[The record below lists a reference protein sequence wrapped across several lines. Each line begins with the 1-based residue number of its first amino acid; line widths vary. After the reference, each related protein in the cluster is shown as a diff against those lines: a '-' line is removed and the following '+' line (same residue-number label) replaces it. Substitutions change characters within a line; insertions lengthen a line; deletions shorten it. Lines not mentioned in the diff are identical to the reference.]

1 MRCILENK
9 GSLNSLVAPVLII
22 ITFICSLFLVRC
34 SFLIWVSYYSHWAPI
49 KLYNKSLAVTFAGFR
64 VSLILPFT
72 YIWCSQFCLTW
83 KVAVSSAS
91 ALGTEDETEQVAETR
106 PRPREER
113 ARCSNMALM
122 LAGDCCVTET
132 RDKEIMREITDHLSY
147 LLQNG
152 EHSTSWQC
160 NGWSA
165 SMQFS
170 GSTRIHTKCTF

>member
-1 MRCILENK
+1 MKTPSYLSYFVVPSR
-9 GSLNSLVAPVLII
+9 
-22 ITFICSLFLVRC
+22 
-34 SFLIWVSYYSHWAPI
+34 VSYYSHQTPI
-49 KLYNKSLAVTFAGFR
+49 KLYNKSLSALGDICWEQGS
-64 VSLILPFT
+64 SLFLINL
-72 YIWCSQFCLTW
+72 YIYNIPIVWLTW

-106 PRPREER
+106 PRPRQER

-160 NGWSA
+160 NGWSV

-170 GSTRIHTKCTF
+170 GSTRIQTKCTL

>member
-9 GSLNSLVAPVLII
+9 GSLNYLVAPVLII
-22 ITFICSLFLVRC
+22 IIFICSLFLVRC
-34 SFLIWVSYYSHWAPI
+34 SFLIWVSYYSHWGT
-49 KLYNKSLAVTFAGFR
+49 NKTLQQVSRGDICWEQRVGSLSYYRSSTMFV
-64 VSLILPFT
+64 
-72 YIWCSQFCLTW
+72 WLTW

-160 NGWSA
+160 NGWSV

-170 GSTRIHTKCTF
+170 GSTRIQTKCTL

>member
-1 MRCILENK
+1 M
-9 GSLNSLVAPVLII
+9 
-22 ITFICSLFLVRC
+22 FI
-34 SFLIWVSYYSHWAPI
+34 W
-49 KLYNKSLAVTFAGFR
+49 
-64 VSLILPFT
+64 
-72 YIWCSQFCLTW
+72 LTW

-160 NGWSA
+160 NGWSV

>member
-1 MRCILENK
+1 MLVVLSSLFFPDLSIILFPLGTNK
-9 GSLNSLVAPVLII
+9 TLQQVSRGDICWEQRVGSL
-22 ITFICSLFLVRC
+22 
-34 SFLIWVSYYSHWAPI
+34 SYYRS
-49 KLYNKSLAVTFAGFR
+49 STMF
-64 VSLILPFT
+64 
-72 YIWCSQFCLTW
+72 IWLTW

-152 EHSTSWQC
+152 ASTAHHGSAMGGQSQC
-160 NGWSA
+160 NFLGPHVYTQSVL
-165 SMQFS
+165 SNYNL
-170 GSTRIHTKCTF
+170 

>member
-1 MRCILENK
+1 MLVVLSSLFFPDLSIILFPLGTNK
-9 GSLNSLVAPVLII
+9 TLQQVSRGDICWEQRVGSL
-22 ITFICSLFLVRC
+22 
-34 SFLIWVSYYSHWAPI
+34 SYYRS
-49 KLYNKSLAVTFAGFR
+49 STMF
-64 VSLILPFT
+64 
-72 YIWCSQFCLTW
+72 IWLTW

-160 NGWSA
+160 NQWSA

-170 GSTRIHTKCTF
+170 GSIHTYTHKVYFLIIICRNTINQVNG